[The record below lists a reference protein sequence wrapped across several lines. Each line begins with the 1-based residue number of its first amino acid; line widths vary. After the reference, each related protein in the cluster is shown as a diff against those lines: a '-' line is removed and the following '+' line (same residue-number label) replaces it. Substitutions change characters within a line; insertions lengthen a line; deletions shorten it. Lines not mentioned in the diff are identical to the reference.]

1 MRRRV
6 SLRGWAL
13 LIPAFLA
20 FAAFT
25 IVPLVQVI
33 VYSTKKTNFV
43 KTENVG
49 LANYLAI
56 LSDPAFYTVLGSSLL
71 YVAIITVVEV
81 TGAVLIALMI
91 YDMTT
96 RFKRWV
102 TVLICAPM
110 FVSGLATVPIL
121 QYVFHS
127 GPAGLANRI
136 LGVVGRAPVEW
147 FSERYSS
154 IVIISLL
161 CVWSGVGTYA
171 IYALAHLQ
179 SVGPGMLDAARIDG
193 ASQGQIR
200 RRLLLPLLKPA
211 IVTMAIIIALGSFF
225 IIEYVFLLTRG
236 QYGTGNLMYLIW
248 EMGFERGMYG
258 YASALNIILIA
269 VAMALTLMRKA
280 VRE

>member
-25 IVPLVQVI
+25 IVPLVQV
-33 VYSTKKTNFV
+33 VLYSTKKTNFV

-49 LANYLAI
+49 LANYRAI

-71 YVAIITVVEV
+71 YVGIITSVEV
-81 TGAVLIALMI
+81 VGAVLIALMI
-91 YDMTT
+91 YDMST

-110 FVSGLATVPIL
+110 FTSGLATVPIL
-121 QYVFHS
+121 NYVFHA
-127 GPAGLANRI
+127 GPTGLANRI
-136 LGVVGRAPVEW
+136 LAVVGRAPVEW
-147 FSERYSS
+147 FSERYSA
-154 IVIISLL
+154 ILIISLL
-161 CVWSGVGTYA
+161 CVWSGVGSYS

-179 SVGPGMLDAARIDG
+179 SVGPSMLDAARIDG

-211 IVTMAIIIALGSFF
+211 IVTMVIIIALGSFF
-225 IIEYVFLLTRG
+225 IIEYIYLMTRG
-236 QYGTGNLMYLIW
+236 QYGTANLMYAIW
-248 EMGFERGMYG
+248 DIGFERGQYG
-258 YASALNIILIA
+258 MASAMNIVLII